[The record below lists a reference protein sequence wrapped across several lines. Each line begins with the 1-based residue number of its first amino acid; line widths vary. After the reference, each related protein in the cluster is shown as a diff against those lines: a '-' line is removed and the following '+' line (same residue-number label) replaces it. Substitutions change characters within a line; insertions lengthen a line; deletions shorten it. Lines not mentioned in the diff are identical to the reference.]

1 MYVCVVLY
9 FVLEVEMK
17 LNVYI
22 KKIIEL
28 VLVDVLNVRF
38 KIYFEDINKE
48 YFIKNIGDFL
58 EVYMNKIE
66 Y

>member
-1 MYVCVVLY
+1 MYVCAVLY